1 VVVRAGPNSQQSGD
15 LYVLLGISPTA
26 TKAEIKSA
34 YKKAAL
40 KWHPDVNKA
49 ADATS
54 RFNDVKNAYQTLA
67 DADTRRRY
75 DTLRNSGGGGGST
88 SGWGSNP
95 FGSGGGRSER
105 NPTGSSSSSTSS
117 SRSQKPDDPFY
128 GFSDFWADMEKEF
141 GEFESQRPK
150 NAKPRSLWEELEA
163 LGEEFVDFLEEAA
176 PEVSASGFDI
186 FGNKTSSSAKSST
199 KKDGRS
205 SSRSGTSSG
214 TSTRSSTSGTST
226 RSSTSG
232 TSTSSS
238 SSSTSSGTS
247 TSGAYSKPWNSSSA
261 SAAKQKKT
269 ESVDE
274 MLEKL
279 KRDMGMK

>member
-1 VVVRAGPNSQQSGD
+1 MVVRAGPNSQHRGD
-15 LYVLLGISPTA
+15 LYGLLGISPTA

-105 NPTGSSSSSTSS
+105 NPTGSTFSSTSS

-199 KKDGRS
+199 KKEGTS
-205 SSRSGTSSG
+205 SSRSG
-214 TSTRSSTSGTST
+214 
-226 RSSTSG
+226 
-232 TSTSSS
+232 
-238 SSSTSSGTS
+238 TSSGTS